1 MMKNYEKYAEEIRE
15 YEGNNFCRDFTAP
28 YILKSNECNL
38 NDCGLCNMLQMLWLL
53 EDYKEP
59 EVDWSK
65 VEVDTPILVRYT
77 EDDEWEKR
85 YFADYDAEYEV
96 VYAWVGG
103 RTSWNE
109 TDMNSWEYAKLAESE
124 EGGVR

>member
-1 MMKNYEKYAEEIRE
+1 MKNYEKYAEVIRE
-15 YEGNNFCRDFTAP
+15 YDGSNFCDDFVKP
-28 YILKSNECNL
+28 CILKSS
-38 NDCGLCNMLQMLWLL
+38 DCSEMNCIACRMYQMIWLL
-53 EDYKEP
+53 EDCEEP

-65 VEVDTPILVRYT
+65 VAVDTPILVRYT

-85 YFADYDAEYEV
+85 YFADYDAKYEV

-103 RTSWNE
+103 RTSWTE

-124 EGGVR
+124 EGGAE